1 MSLVQMTV
9 SGGAFI
15 LFIAAV
21 RALALHRLPKG
32 AFPALWEMA
41 ALQLLLPFTIPLPL
55 GVFAPANDLPIVG
68 AYLAAGGGFAP
79 DTPPGGISAG
89 TPALAGTAPSAVLP
103 MVWLAGAALMAAY
116 FTASYVR
123 ARRRFGCSTPDNTP
137 AVRRWLAERTL
148 RRPLEVRRSALAS
161 SPLTYGVLHPVILLP
176 EDMER
181 GGDALTLINMEEAR
195 SFSPYNHFSK
205 LAIEERIEAIMKYK
219 KASVLAVALAIA
231 LVVGATTAF
240 AASAQPDAAPDG
252 GAGFLGAGTAQ

>member
-9 SGGAFI
+9 SSGAFI

-41 ALQLLLPFTIPLPL
+41 ALRLLLPFTIPLPL

-181 GGDALTLINMEEAR
+181 GGDALVYILSTPLEGGTCVIDKTGVPLDDWDTVRAPEYTEEEWQQIIAG
-195 SFSPYNHFSK
+195 
-205 LAIEERIEAIMKYK
+205 IESGKIPPLEIPDDPNVTVRFVDYP
-219 KASVLAVALAIA
+219 
-231 LVVGATTAF
+231 GGNCTAK
-240 AASAQPDAAPDG
+240 D
-252 GAGFLGAGTAQ
+252 